1 MQTTKNKND
10 VEAFLEG
17 QRRAQEDSVWKTS
30 TGVKETMAKLDK
42 LQKKIAASKKEE
54 NFHKLTF
61 RSNRTIRR
69 LARETLVHKKFK
81 IPFQDAYSSEK
92 SFWLVKD
99 EGIYVRNAFKR
110 DSCLASYAVGY
121 KPTEANKKTLWE
133 KTHRV
138 NGDDFAES
146 IPLAKEQL
154 ERIID
159 GGELVIYLNETAL
172 RIEA

>member
-54 NFHKLTF
+54 KFHKLVF
-61 RSNRTIRR
+61 RSNATTRR

-99 EGIYVRNAFKR
+99 EGIYIMSAFKR
-110 DSCLASYAVGY
+110 DSSLVSYAFTY
-121 KPTEANKKTLWE
+121 KPTKGNRDVLWGR
-133 KTHRV
+133 THRIS
-138 NGDDFAES
+138 GDDFAES
-146 IPLAKEQL
+146 IPLTKEQL
-154 ERIID
+154 NRIVD
-159 GGELVIYLNETAL
+159 GGDLVIYINENAL

>member
-1 MQTTKNKND
+1 MQTTKNKKD

-54 NFHKLTF
+54 KFHKLTF
-61 RSNRTIRR
+61 RSNATTRR
-69 LARETLVHKKFK
+69 LARETLAHKKFK
-81 IPFQDAYSSEK
+81 IPFQDVYSSDK
-92 SFWLVKD
+92 SFWLCKD
-99 EGIYVRNAFKR
+99 EGIYIRNAFKR
-110 DSCLASYAVGY
+110 DSCLVSYAVGY
-121 KPTEANKKTLWE
+121 KPTEANKGTLWE

-138 NGDDFAES
+138 SGDDFGES
-146 IPLAKEQL
+146 IPLTKEQL
-154 ERIID
+154 DNIID

>member
-54 NFHKLTF
+54 KFHKLTF
-61 RSNRTIRR
+61 RSNATTRR

-81 IPFQDAYSSEK
+81 IPFQDTYSSDK

-99 EGIYVRNAFKR
+99 EGIYIMSAFKR
-110 DSCLASYAVGY
+110 DSSLVSYAVGY
-121 KPTEANKKTLWE
+121 KPTEANKDTLWE

-138 NGDDFAES
+138 SGDDFAES
-146 IPLAKEQL
+146 IPLTKEQL
-154 ERIID
+154 DRIID
-159 GGELVIYLNETAL
+159 GGELVIYINETAL